1 MIKIENDKIQFKMMS
16 FKKKSVWTLEELF
29 ILASEILGIDIN
41 DIKNKYYEE
50 FYKLISEMER
60 TTILKKVGNEQNSMQ
75 PRLYKK
81 YRLIKETDTL
91 TDEEKIKFI
100 ALNKLNLTYYKKR
113 ASEFRKD
120 YDILMVFNDYMR
132 NKDEYKDLSINEVS
146 YELFGYEKAMAKG
159 EAGRASEVM
168 GKIGLNEENI
178 GCRLKY
184 NPLLNTI
191 FKGFYQKEIRN
202 ILVIENL
209 ETYWTLN
216 RLLIENETSI
226 DMLVF
231 GEGYSIVK
239 NFAGIIQYGVTT
251 KDNILYY
258 GDIDLEGICIYSLL
272 IGKFD
277 TFAIKP
283 NVNLYRALLKSGKD
297 RGIKESISPNQNSP
311 SEEDMAEFLS
321 YFGKEDKIEIED
333 ILRNRLYIPQESL
346 NYKRLRGVKI
356 E

>member
-1 MIKIENDKIQFKMMS
+1 MMKIEIGEIKSKMMNL
-16 FKKKSVWTLEELF
+16 KRKSIWTLDELF
-29 ILASEILGIDIN
+29 ILVSEILCTDIN

-50 FYKLISEMER
+50 FYKLIIYMER
-60 TTILKKVGNEQNSMQ
+60 TNVINKVGNEQNSMY

-81 YRLIKETDTL
+81 YRIIKEIDTL
-91 TDEEKIKFI
+91 TEEERIKVI
-100 ALNKLNLTYYKKR
+100 ALNKLNLTYYKRR
-113 ASEFRKD
+113 ASEFRED
-120 YDILMVFNDYMR
+120 YDILVILNEYVR
-132 NKDEYKDLSINEVS
+132 NVNEYKDLSINEVS
-146 YELFGYEKAMAKG
+146 YELFGYEKAMTKG
-159 EAGRASEVM
+159 EEGRASEVM
-168 GKIGLNEENI
+168 GKIGLNEENL
-178 GCRLKY
+178 GCRMKY

-216 RLLIENETSI
+216 RFLRENETYI

-239 NFAGIIQYGVTT
+239 NFAGIIQYGVTI

-272 IGKFD
+272 KDKFN
-277 TFAIKP
+277 TFTIKP
-283 NVNLYRALLKSGKD
+283 NANLYRILLKSGKN
-297 RGIKESISPNQNSP
+297 RGIKESISPNQTFP
-311 SEEDMAEFLS
+311 SEEDMIGFLS
-321 YFGKEDKIEIED
+321 YFEEEDKLELED
-333 ILRNRLYIPQESL
+333 ILKNRLYIPQESL
-346 NYKRLRGVKI
+346 NYKRLRGSNI

>member
-1 MIKIENDKIQFKMMS
+1 VRKIENGEIQSKMLS
-16 FKKKSVWTLEELF
+16 FKRKTVWTLDELF
-29 ILASEILGIDIN
+29 ILSSEILGIDIN

-50 FYKLISEMER
+50 FYKLITDMER
-60 TTILKKVGNEQNSMQ
+60 TNVLKKFGNEQNSMQ

-91 TDEEKIKFI
+91 TDEEKIKLI

-113 ASEFRKD
+113 ASEFRED
-120 YDILMVFNDYMR
+120 YDILVVLNDYMR
-132 NKDEYKDLSINEVS
+132 NKTEYKDLSMNEVS
-146 YELFGYEKAMAKG
+146 YELFGYEKAMTTG
-159 EAGRASEVM
+159 EHGRASEVM
-168 GKIGLNEENI
+168 GKIGLNEDSL
-178 GCRLKY
+178 GCRTKY

-191 FKGFYQKEIRN
+191 FKGFYQKEIKN

-216 RLLIENETSI
+216 RFLRENETSI

-239 NFAGIIQYGVTT
+239 NFAGIIQYGVTI

-272 IGKFD
+272 KNKFD
-277 TFAIKP
+277 TFTIKP
-283 NVNLYRALLKSGKD
+283 NVNLYRGLLKSGKD
-297 RGIKESISPNQNSP
+297 RGIKESISPNQSIP

-321 YFGKEDKIEIED
+321 YFGKEDKIELED
-333 ILRNRLYIPQESL
+333 ILKNRLYIPQESL
-346 NYKRLRGVKI
+346 NYKRLRGGEV

>member
-1 MIKIENDKIQFKMMS
+1 MKIENGEIRSKMMS
-16 FKKKSVWTLEELF
+16 FKRKSIWKLDELF
-29 ILASEILGIDIN
+29 SLSSEILDIEIN

-50 FYKLISEMER
+50 FYMLITDMER
-60 TTILKKVGNEQNSMQ
+60 TNVLKKVGNEQNSMQ

-81 YRLIKETDTL
+81 YRLVKETDNL
-91 TDEEKIKFI
+91 TDEEKIKLI
-100 ALNKLNLTYYKKR
+100 ALNKLNITYYKKR
-113 ASEFRKD
+113 ASEFRED
-120 YDILMVFNDYMR
+120 YGILVVLNNYMR
-132 NKDEYKDLSINEVS
+132 NKTEYKDLSMNEIS
-146 YELFGYEKAMAKG
+146 YELFGYEKAMTTG
-159 EAGRASEVM
+159 EQGRASEVM
-168 GKIGLNEENI
+168 GKIGLNEESL
-178 GCRLKY
+178 GCRTKY

-202 ILVIENL
+202 IIVIENL

-216 RLLIENETSI
+216 RFLRENDTSI

-272 IGKFD
+272 KNKFD
-277 TFAIKP
+277 KFTIKP
-283 NVNLYRALLKSGKD
+283 NVKLYRGLLKSGKD
-297 RGIKESISPNQNSP
+297 KGVKESISPNQTIP
-311 SEEDMAEFLS
+311 AKDDMADFLS
-321 YFGKEDKIEIED
+321 YFGKEEKIELED
-333 ILRNRLYIPQESL
+333 ILKNRLYIPQESL
-346 NYKRLRGVKI
+346 NYKRLRGDKV